1 MANQNSVVAFQFIF
15 EGKSMKALVDTNPN
29 KIVCTVS
36 IVEEIT
42 ESGRKVGALKIIAAG
57 TQPGGKE
64 TGLVIDGCPRPPCD
78 PL

>member
-1 MANQNSVVAFQFIF
+1 MADQNSVVAFQFIF
-15 EGKSMKALVDTNPN
+15 DGKSMKDLVDTNPN

-42 ESGRKVGALKIIAAG
+42 KDGRKVGALKIIAAG
-57 TQPGGKE
+57 TLPGGVE
-64 TGLVIDGCPRPPCD
+64 TGLIIEGCPRPPCD